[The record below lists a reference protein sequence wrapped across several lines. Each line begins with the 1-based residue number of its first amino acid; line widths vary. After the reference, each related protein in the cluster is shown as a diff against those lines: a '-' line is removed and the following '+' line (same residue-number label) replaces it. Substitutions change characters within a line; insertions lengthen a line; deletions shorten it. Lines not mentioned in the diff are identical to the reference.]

1 MKIPWPTSK
10 CIFCLST
17 ESITQEHVIPKS
29 LGGKLLADFLCKACN
44 SKLGHG
50 PENKVR
56 DDSMM
61 RESIERLALARPD
74 IADDIR
80 NGFRYIRRNE
90 EGVVTKHVLRNGTLD
105 VIPEKRD
112 DGSLILPEDKVLKTV
127 DTMAKRH
134 RHGPLFPVAFN
145 LGSVPPGD
153 SVEAA
158 SGIRIK
164 KYRPSGPVEPDLT
177 GDVMD
182 LVVPAK
188 IAFEFLALHCG
199 DTIYENRPQ
208 FKSVRD
214 QLLAGKLS
222 EDDVQVERREAMNQQ
237 LFHGLLFEGN
247 KPGARVQ
254 VRLFGRWA
262 FFVDFRH
269 IAVRAPRCWYEHDL
283 VSEKEKLHQC
293 DGD

>member
-1 MKIPWPTSK
+1 MKIPLQTFK
-10 CIFCLST
+10 CILCLST
-17 ESITQEHVIPKS
+17 DSITQEHVIPKS
-29 LGGKLLADFLCKACN
+29 LGGKLISDFLCKACN

-50 PENKVR
+50 PESKVR
-56 DDSMM
+56 DDPIC

-90 EGVVTKHVLRNGTLD
+90 QGEVTKHVLRDGTLK
-105 VIPEKRD
+105 VIPQRQD

-134 RHGPLFPVAFN
+134 RHGPLFPVAFD
-145 LGSVPPGD
+145 LGSVSPGD

-158 SGIRIK
+158 RGIEIRK
-164 KYRPSGPVEPDLT
+164 LPSGPIEPDLT
-177 GDVMD
+177 GDEMD
-182 LVVPAK
+182 LVVPAI

-222 EDDVQVERREAMNQQ
+222 EEDVHVERREAMNQR

-247 KPGARVQ
+247 NPGARVQ
-254 VRLFGRWA
+254 VWLFGRLA

-269 IAVRAPRCWYEHDL
+269 IAVLGPRYWYEYDL
-283 VSEKEKLHQC
+283 VSEKEKFHPC